1 MSFPSLVKLT
11 VFAKAKCEMFL
22 PKQSVK
28 ILDESRKFAYYG
40 LAFMD

>member
-1 MSFPSLVKLT
+1 MSFPSFVKLM
-11 VFAKAKCEMFL
+11 VFAKAKCEM

-28 ILDESRKFAYYG
+28 ILDESRKFAYYS

>member
-1 MSFPSLVKLT
+1 MSFPSFVKLT
-11 VFAKAKCEMFL
+11 VFA
-22 PKQSVK
+22 KQSVK